1 MLFLLRLDQKKP
13 YRYYLCFWGAL
24 SCHVRNLTT
33 SRTDADAP
41 LLWPPDVK
49 SQLIGKDSDAGKDW
63 GQEEKG
69 MTEDEMVWMAS
80 PTQWTWVWANFGR
93 WWRIGKPGMQVN
105 SKIKKSFKSWIP
117 GLHNQAQIN
126 LQPFFKR
133 SRFQEIK
140 MANCAMNHSK
150 AAACEVQEPL
160 NSQWSPLP
168 GYSDYSAYSDSLK
181 AEDEP

>member
-93 WWRIGKPGMQVN
+93 WWKTGKTGVLQFMGSQTAGHDWVNEQVQLL
-105 SKIKKSFKSWIP
+105 K
-117 GLHNQAQIN
+117 
-126 LQPFFKR
+126 LQPGKCGWGAGTPQVFPVWGNTVFFGY
-133 SRFQEIK
+133 
-140 MANCAMNHSK
+140 AMWLVGS
-150 AAACEVQEPL
+150 
-160 NSQWSPLP
+160 
-168 GYSDYSAYSDSLK
+168 
-181 AEDEP
+181 